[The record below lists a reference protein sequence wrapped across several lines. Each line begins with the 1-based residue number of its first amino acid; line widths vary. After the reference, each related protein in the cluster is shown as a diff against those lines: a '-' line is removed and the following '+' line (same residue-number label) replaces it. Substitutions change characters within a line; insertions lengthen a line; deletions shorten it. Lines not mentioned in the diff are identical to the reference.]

1 MSNQIKCPKCGE
13 IFTIDES
20 SYADIVK
27 QIRDDEFKAELDKRE
42 EVVKKIEQ
50 LNAESRIK
58 EIEFEKDREISKL
71 RAELTEKEN
80 EKIIALINAENK
92 AKSEIS
98 DLKSKLNT
106 AEADKKA
113 TLAEIVAAKDKEL
126 SERNEQLIKIEAEL
140 ENEKKERE
148 LSEQEIKEKFKIILD
163 NKQLELDQARDYKA
177 KLSTKML
184 GESLEQ
190 HCEIEFNKLRT
201 TAFSRAYFEKDSD
214 IKNGSK
220 GDYIFR
226 DFDDDNTEYI
236 SIMFEMK
243 NETGESESKQKNEDF
258 FKKLDK
264 DRKEKGCEYAVLVS
278 MLETDSDYY
287 NTGIV
292 DVSYRYE
299 KMYVIRPQFFIPM
312 ITLLRNA
319 ARNSLSYKQAL
330 IETQNSNT
338 DITNFENDLNAF
350 KESFSRSVRLAGQN
364 FETAMNEIDNTI
376 KHLEKVREAL
386 RLTQKQLL
394 QADGKAED
402 LTIQKLTK
410 NNPTMRAKF
419 AELSEENK

>member
-27 QIRDDEFKAELDKRE
+27 QIRDDEFKAELEKRE
-42 EVVKKIEQ
+42 EGVKKVEQ

-58 EIEFEKDREISKL
+58 EIEVEKDREISKL

-80 EKIIALINAENK
+80 EKTIALINAENK
-92 AKSEIS
+92 AKAEIS
-98 DLKSKLNT
+98 ELKSKINA
-106 AEADKKA
+106 AETEKK
-113 TLAEIVAAKDKEL
+113 LALTEALSEKERELSTKNEQIAKLQGDLENIKKDKEL
-126 SERNEQLIKIEAEL
+126 SEKTLKESYKLLLDEKDKNIEQL
-140 ENEKKERE
+140 
-148 LSEQEIKEKFKIILD
+148 
-163 NKQLELDQARDYKA
+163 RDLKS
-177 KLSTKML
+177 KMSTKMI
-184 GESLEQ
+184 GETLEQ
-190 HCEIEFNKLRT
+190 HCETEFNIQR
-201 TAFSRAYFEKDSD
+201 AASFPRAYFEKDND
-214 IKNGSK
+214 IKTGSK

-226 DFDDDNTEYI
+226 DYSEDGTEFI

-243 NETGESESKQKNEDF
+243 NEMETTEAKHKNEDF

-264 DRKEKGCEYAVLVS
+264 DRKDKGCEYAVLVS
-278 MLETDSDYY
+278 MLEADSELY

-292 DVSYRYE
+292 DVSHRYE

-330 IETQNSNT
+330 IETQNRNI